1 MAATRGIG
9 RRLFMT
15 LVVSGISLAI
25 APAAWAA
32 TVYVGPAGV
41 PGSPLFNAE
50 TVYYQAAAGEP
61 NDVLLFAE
69 VRTGDSVTVRDAGA
83 VVVPGASCE
92 SLDAH
97 TARCRVPVGSFPS
110 VLVALDDMNDT
121 LRTGTDVEHGGYTA
135 DGISVIANAGPGD
148 DVLDARHAIRALL
161 DGGGGRD
168 RLRGAP
174 YDDLL
179 TDGDRDDASGAGA
192 PDSDVIDGG
201 PGADLISYRQR
212 TAPVSVDL
220 ADTLPD
226 GGIGEG
232 DMLRRIESI
241 TGGSGD
247 DRLAGNHRGNA
258 LYGGPGRDTL
268 IGRGGFDLFGFKPPP
283 EAIGPERLHPPF
295 PIFGDASRCGHG
307 FDRLSQPHA
316 TDFVE
321 RSCEIIAARGGMM
334 RTRPRR
340 TRTRTGLR
348 YSVLC
353 LTTDFDDWE
362 SPRKGQFEC
371 SGSVTLR
378 EAFGSRR
385 LLAVGRRHTTTG
397 VMTAWLRLT
406 AVGRRVATRPRAI
419 RATLRIRGENV
430 PRGAWTIQLR
440 LRPPPT

>member
-1 MAATRGIG
+1 MEARRGIG

-15 LVVSGISLAI
+15 LVVSGISLAV

-97 TARCRVPVGSFPS
+97 TARCRVPVGSFPL

-121 LRTGTDVEHGGYTA
+121 LRTGTELEHGSS
-135 DGISVIANAGPGD
+135 DNGISVIANAGPGD
-148 DVLDARHAIRALL
+148 DVLDARHATRASL

-168 RLRGAP
+168 QLRGAL

-232 DMLRRIESI
+232 DILRRIESI

-247 DRLAGNHRGNA
+247 DRLAGNDRGNA
-258 LYGGPGRDTL
+258 LDGGPGRDTL
-268 IGRGGFDLFGFKPPP
+268 IGRGGADGFGFNS
-283 EAIGPERLHPPF
+283 ELGFIGPERLPPPF
-295 PIFGDASRCGHG
+295 PIFGDAIRCGQG
-307 FDRLSQPHA
+307 LDRLSQPHA

-321 RSCEIIAARGGMM
+321 RSCEMIAARGGIM

-353 LTTDFDDWE
+353 LTTDWDDWE
-362 SPRKGQFEC
+362 SPRKGQFQC

-406 AVGRRVATRPRAI
+406 EVGRRVATRPRAI

-430 PRGAWTIQLR
+430 PRAAWTIQLR